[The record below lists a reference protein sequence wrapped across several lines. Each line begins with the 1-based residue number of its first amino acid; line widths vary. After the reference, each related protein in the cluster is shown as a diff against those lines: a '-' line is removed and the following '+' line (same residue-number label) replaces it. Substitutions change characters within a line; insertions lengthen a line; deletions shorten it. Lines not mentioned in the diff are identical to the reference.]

1 MSRLRSQ
8 PWPIFWVAL
17 AVRLAYMTLARTW
30 RVRPLG
36 DHFQFAWEMGR
47 IARALAT
54 GYGYADPFAGHTG
67 PTAWLAPAYPLLI
80 AGVFKLAGVYTPL
93 SAWILLAINCV
104 LSAST
109 ALCVYAIAR
118 RCFGARTALW
128 SAWVWALYP
137 AAMQYAVKWIWEMT
151 LTTFLFSAALALALA
166 MRGIGEAETPRQ
178 TARQWALFGLL
189 WGLIALSNPSLLLFL
204 PVLGLWTLIG
214 GRVFPWRTWLPRLPA
229 AALALVVFLAVVAPW
244 SYRNTRVLHAWVP
257 LRSNFGAELYASTQP
272 YANGFHWGTT
282 VPNNPYA
289 PELKEYAAKGEIRFV
304 AERSALAHQWIRTH
318 RRRFWTLA
326 ADRFFYYWA
335 GVVHPSDEAAY
346 LEFGRS
352 LNFQLT
358 SLFGLLGLA
367 LAWRRGVPG
376 AGLFAAAFLLLPLT
390 YYFVSVQARFRHPL
404 EPLIAILSV
413 YLFQSAEKSWRV
425 RWISRQPE
433 GPSAAGDLVSGR
445 AAEGSTERRRPSV
458 LSRLGVVAGP
468 GAGQRARPRDLHLE
482 PVVLVRLQSR

>member
-1 MSRLRSQ
+1 MTGATRKHEY
-8 PWPIFWVAL
+8 PWPIVWTAL
-17 AVRLAYMTLARTW
+17 VTRLTYMTLAHTW
-30 RVRPLG
+30 RVRPIG

-80 AGVFKLAGVYTPL
+80 AGVFKLTGVYTPL

-104 LSAST
+104 LSALTVLS
-109 ALCVYAIAR
+109 VYAIAR
-118 RCFGARTALW
+118 RCFGREVARW
-128 SAWVWALYP
+128 SAWIWALYP

-151 LTTFLFSAALALALA
+151 LTTFLFSAVLALALR
-166 MRGIGEAETPRQ
+166 MRGVGDPEPAEQ

-204 PVLGLWTLIG
+204 PVLGLWTLAGKVTVKAGSTLSRLFYVEQKAKIG
-214 GRVFPWRTWLPRLPA
+214 VRISL
-229 AALALVVFLAVVAPW
+229 AALAFLAVIAPW
-244 SYRNTRVLHAWVP
+244 SYRNYRVLHALVP
-257 LRSNFGAELYASTQP
+257 FRSNFGAELYASTQP

-282 VPNNPYA
+282 VPNNPEA

-304 AERSALAHQWIRTH
+304 AERSVLAHQWIRTH

-346 LEFGRS
+346 LEYGRS
-352 LNFQLT
+352 LNYQLT
-358 SLFGLLGLA
+358 SIFGLLGLA
-367 LAWRRGVPG
+367 LAVRRGVPG

-425 RWISRQPE
+425 RWFR
-433 GPSAAGDLVSGR
+433 
-445 AAEGSTERRRPSV
+445 
-458 LSRLGVVAGP
+458 GP
-468 GAGQRARPRDLHLE
+468 GARP
-482 PVVLVRLQSR
+482 LVSALLMGHKSTASNSS

>member
-1 MSRLRSQ
+1 
-8 PWPIFWVAL
+8 
-17 AVRLAYMTLARTW
+17 MTLAHTW
-30 RVRPLG
+30 RVRPIG

-67 PTAWLAPAYPLLI
+67 PTAWLTPAYPLLI
-80 AGVFKLAGVYTPL
+80 AGVFKVTGVYTPL
-93 SAWILLAINCV
+93 SAWILLALNCV
-104 LSAST
+104 LSAFT
-109 ALCVYAIAR
+109 VLGVYAIGR
-118 RCFGARTALW
+118 RCFGLEAAVW

-151 LTTFLFSAALALALA
+151 LTTFLFTAVLALALR
-166 MRGIGEAETPRQ
+166 MRGIGDPEPEPQ
-178 TARQWALFGLL
+178 TGREWALFGLL

-204 PVLGLWTLIG
+204 PVLGLWTLYG
-214 GRVFPWRTWLPRLPA
+214 GLTATSPKLFHVEQKAKIFA
-229 AALALVVFLAVVAPW
+229 YAALATVVFLAVIAPW

-282 VPNNPYA
+282 VPNTPNA

-304 AERSALAHQWIRTH
+304 AERSVLAHQWIRTH

-346 LEFGRS
+346 LEYGRS
-352 LNFQLT
+352 LNYQLT
-358 SLFGLLGLA
+358 SIFGLLGLA
-367 LAWRRGVPG
+367 LALRRGAPA

-404 EPLIAILSV
+404 EPLIAILAV
-413 YLFQSAEKSWRV
+413 YLFRSAEKSWRV
-425 RWISRQPE
+425 RW
-433 GPSAAGDLVSGR
+433 
-445 AAEGSTERRRPSV
+445 
-458 LSRLGVVAGP
+458 LSR
-468 GAGQRARPRDLHLE
+468 
-482 PVVLVRLQSR
+482 